1 MDDLEAVQV
10 ANVVAELWP
19 SPTMTD
25 TRRAFYA
32 KALAAIPDQAAA
44 LRAVEALF
52 VSSKFQ
58 PTPGDVLDRALDLHP
73 EALRAWDRVVTAARE
88 QQARR
93 SVAEGGSNPGLTAL
107 RALRS
112 AGYRLADL
120 PVNHAG
126 ALHKAHQ
133 AFLHHYVDQ
142 RRQQS
147 AGQLQL
153 AAHAAGSLPA
163 ARNQETTP

>member
-19 SPTMTD
+19 SPPMTD

-32 KALAAIPDQAAA
+32 KALTAIPDQVGA

-73 EALRAWDRVVTAARE
+73 QALRAWDRIVAAARE
-88 QQARR
+88 LQARR
-93 SVAEGGSNPGLTAL
+93 PADGGGHPGMTAIQAL
-107 RALRS
+107 RL
-112 AGYRLADL
+112 AGYRLAEL

-133 AFLHHYVDQ
+133 AFVEHYVELG
-142 RRQQS
+142 RQS
-147 AGQLQL
+147 AAGQLEL
-153 AAHAAGSLPA
+153 AAHAAGSLPV

>member
-19 SPTMTD
+19 SPPMTD

-32 KALAAIPDQAAA
+32 KALTAIPDQAAA

-58 PTPGDVLDRALDLHP
+58 PTPGDVLDQALDLHLK
-73 EALRAWDRVVTAARE
+73 ALQAWDRIVAAARE
-88 QQARR
+88 LQARR
-93 SVAEGGSNPGLTAL
+93 PVDESCNPGLGAIQ
-107 RALRS
+107 ALRS
-112 AGYRLADL
+112 AGYRLKEL

-133 AFLHHYVDQ
+133 AFVEHYVE
-142 RRQQS
+142 RGRQS
-147 AGQLQL
+147 AAGQLEL

-163 ARNQETTP
+163 ARTQETTP